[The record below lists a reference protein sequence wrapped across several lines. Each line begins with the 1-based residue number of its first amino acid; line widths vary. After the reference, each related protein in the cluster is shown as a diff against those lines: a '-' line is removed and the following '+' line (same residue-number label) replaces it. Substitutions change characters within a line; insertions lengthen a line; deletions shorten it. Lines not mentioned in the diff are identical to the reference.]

1 MDPGQGFKIAAR
13 SPGGAHD
20 PATNLE
26 STHTLLQ
33 RSEFISPGP
42 TSYVQNYNLI
52 TGIVLMINTLVLHQH
67 IDETLGFL
75 NVLFAF
81 PNTQP
86 QLLRSDGSKSS
97 HLTSWILKIRVD
109 WL

>member
-26 STHTLLQ
+26 NTHMLLQ
-33 RSEFISPGP
+33 SSGFISPGP
-42 TSYVQNYNLI
+42 TSYVQNYDLI
-52 TGIVLMINTLVLHQH
+52 TVIVLTFNTFVLHQH

-75 NVLFAF
+75 NVLQYLHF
-81 PNTQP
+81 PT
-86 QLLRSDGSKSS
+86 RSPSCC
-97 HLTSWILKIRVD
+97 V
-109 WL
+109 